1 MAGLNLHVDSTS
13 TNYARVADI
22 RNQYNSLA
30 MLMRRFLVAVA
41 LAAVTLLATI
51 AAPVLRLNAPY
62 LLPMAAVMTAAWYAG
77 LWAGL
82 VTSFIVMLGISYYL
96 LVPSFSFA
104 IASGDDMFRL
114 AIFAVVSLVMSTII
128 ERGRRTSATLRATL
142 WSIDDAVIVTDGQG
156 RVTFMNPVA
165 ERLTG
170 WTLTSAA
177 GHPVADVYRIVDEAS
192 REPMSSRIEGMLRDS
207 ALREGAI
214 LGPQKERL
222 LLSAHGAEHP
232 VVDSGSSVID
242 ENGDRIGAVL
252 VFRDVSEQRAARQ
265 AAERANRLKDE
276 FLATV
281 SHELRTPLNAVLGWT
296 RMLRTGSV
304 SPAATM
310 RAIEAVDRNADA
322 LANLVNDLLDVSRI
336 VTGQLR
342 LNPEPT
348 DVAQLVR
355 DSLEALGPPVAA
367 KRLKLVAEIEPV
379 PRLLVDANRLRQV
392 VWNLLS
398 NAIKFTP
405 AGGEV
410 SVRISQEDVWARIV
424 VSDTGQGIA
433 ADQLPY
439 VFNRFWQA
447 DAAPTRTVG
456 GLGLGLAIVRH
467 LVEAHAGT
475 VTADSQGV
483 GQGASFTVS
492 LPLSAAVHQ
501 PPAADAPRAER
512 PAAAPSLEG
521 LHVLAVDDD
530 EDSLALVSEALQ
542 RVGAEVRVARSADE
556 AIAACGERMPDL
568 LLADIGMPGKD
579 GFALLREVRKHFG
592 AGPPAL
598 ALTAY
603 AGDRHRQA
611 ALDAGFTEHLEK
623 PVNPDQLAAVVAD
636 VARRRALQP

>member
-1 MAGLNLHVDSTS
+1 V
-13 TNYARVADI
+13 
-22 RNQYNSLA
+22 
-30 MLMRRFLVAVA
+30 
-41 LAAVTLLATI
+41 LAAVTLYVTLT
-51 AAPVLRLNAPY
+51 APVLRMNAPY
-62 LLPMAAVMTAAWYAG
+62 LLPMAAVMTATWYAG
-77 LWAGL
+77 LWSGVLTGIIAMAGVAYFL
-82 VTSFIVMLGISYYL
+82 LPPAFSLGIRS
-96 LVPSFSFA
+96 S
-104 IASGDDMFRL
+104 DDIFRL
-114 AIFAVVSLVMSTII
+114 ALFVLVAVTMSLII
-128 ERGRRTSATLRATL
+128 ERGRRTAATLRATL

-170 WTLTSAA
+170 WTLGTAA
-177 GHPVADVYRIVDEAS
+177 GRAVADVYRIVDEAS
-192 REPMSSRIEGMLRDS
+192 REPTSSRIEGMLRES

-214 LGPQKERL
+214 LGPAKERL
-222 LLSAHGAEHP
+222 LIAAHGAEHP

-242 ENGDRIGAVL
+242 ENGDRVGAVL
-252 VFRDVSEQRAARQ
+252 VFRDVTEQRAARE

-304 SPAATM
+304 PPAATM

-322 LANLVNDLLDVSRI
+322 LATLVNDLLDVSRI

-348 DVAQLVR
+348 DVAKLVR
-355 DSLEALGPPVAA
+355 DSLEALGPPLLA
-367 KRLKLVAEIEPV
+367 KRLKLSAQIERV

-405 AGGEV
+405 AEGDIA
-410 SVRISQEDVWARIV
+410 VRVAQEDVWVRIV
-424 VSDTGQGIA
+424 VSDSGQGIA
-433 ADQLPY
+433 GEQLPY

-447 DAAPTRTVG
+447 DAAPTRVVG

-475 VTADSQGV
+475 VTAESQGI
-483 GQGASFTVS
+483 GHGASFTVS
-492 LPLSAAVHQ
+492 LPLSAAVQ
-501 PPAADAPRAER
+501 EPSPDGVRRTEGPPI
-512 PAAAPSLEG
+512 APSLAG
-521 LHVLAVDDD
+521 LDVLAVDDD
-530 EDSLALVSEALQ
+530 EDSLALVSEAL
-542 RVGAEVRVARSADE
+542 RGVGADVRIARSVDD
-556 AIAACGERMPDL
+556 AIELCRERIPDL
-568 LLADIGMPGKD
+568 LVADIAMPGKD
-579 GFALLREVRKHFG
+579 GFALLAELRGHFG
-592 AGPPAL
+592 ANPPAL

-603 AGDRHRQA
+603 AGNRHRQA

-623 PVNPDQLAAVVAD
+623 PVKPDQLAVTVAD
-636 VARRRALQP
+636 IARRRAMH

>member
-1 MAGLNLHVDSTS
+1 
-13 TNYARVADI
+13 
-22 RNQYNSLA
+22 

-41 LAAVTLLATI
+41 LAAVTLFATI
-51 AAPVLRLNAPY
+51 AAPVLRMNAPY

-82 VTSFIVMLGISYYL
+82 VTSFIVMVGIGYYL
-96 LVPSFSFA
+96 LPPSFSFA

-170 WTLTSAA
+170 WTLVTAA

-192 REPMSSRIEGMLRDS
+192 REPTSSRIEGMLRES

-214 LGPQKERL
+214 LGPPKERL

-265 AAERANRLKDE
+265 SAERANRLKDE

-304 SPAATM
+304 APAATM

-322 LANLVNDLLDVSRI
+322 LSNLVNDLLDVSRI

-355 DSLEALGPPVAA
+355 DSVEALGPPVAA
-367 KRLKLVAEIEPV
+367 KRLKLVAEIDPV
-379 PRLLVDANRLRQV
+379 PRLLVDVNRLRQV

-410 SVRISQEDVWARIV
+410 SVRVSQEDVWVRIV

-433 ADQLPY
+433 GDQLPY

-475 VTADSQGV
+475 VTAESLGV

-492 LPLSAAVHQ
+492 LPLSAAVHE
-501 PPAADAPRAER
+501 PPGGDVPRTER
-512 PAAAPSLEG
+512 PAATPSLEG

-542 RVGAEVRVARSADE
+542 RVGAEVRLARSADE
-556 AIAACGERMPDL
+556 AVAACRDRMPDL

-579 GFALLREVRKHFG
+579 GFALLREVRACFG
-592 AGPPAL
+592 GGPPAL

-611 ALDAGFTEHLEK
+611 ALDAGFSEHIEK

-636 VARRRALQP
+636 VARRRASLGSGLYGARS

>member
-1 MAGLNLHVDSTS
+1 MAAQVSS
-13 TNYARVADI
+13 
-22 RNQYNSLA
+22 QYNPA
-30 MLMRRFLVAVA
+30 MLVRRFFVAVA
-41 LAAVTLLATI
+41 LAAVTLFVTL
-51 AAPVLRLNAPY
+51 AAPVLRMNAPY
-62 LLPMAAVMTAAWYAG
+62 LLPVAAVMTAAWYAG
-77 LWAGL
+77 LWAGVL
-82 VTSFIVMLGISYYL
+82 TSFIVMAGIAFYL
-96 LVPSFSFA
+96 LPPGLSFR
-104 IASGDDMFRL
+104 ITSGDDMFRL
-114 AIFAVVSLVMSTII
+114 AIFATVSLAMSAII
-128 ERGRRTSATLRATL
+128 ERGRRTSATMRATL
-142 WSIDDAVIVTDGQG
+142 WSIDDAVIVTDRQG

-170 WTLTSAA
+170 WTLPSAA
-177 GHPVADVYRIVDEAS
+177 GRAVADVYRIVDEAS
-192 REPMSSRIEGMLRDS
+192 REPTTSRIEGMLRES

-214 LGPQKERL
+214 LGPAKERL
-222 LLSAHGAEHP
+222 LLSTHGAEHP

-304 SPAATM
+304 APSATM

-322 LANLVNDLLDVSRI
+322 LATLVNDLLDVSRI

-342 LNPEPT
+342 LNAEPT

-355 DSLEALGPPVAA
+355 DSLEGLGPPVAA
-367 KRLKLVAEIEPV
+367 KRLTVAADVDPV
-379 PRLLVDANRLRQV
+379 PRLLVDASRLRQV

-405 AGGEV
+405 AGGRISVRV
-410 SVRISQEDVWARIV
+410 SVEDVWVRIV
-424 VSDTGQGIA
+424 VSDTGQGITGE
-433 ADQLPY
+433 QLPY

-475 VTADSQGV
+475 VTADSAGV

-492 LPLSAAVHQ
+492 LPLSAAVQ
-501 PPAADAPRAER
+501 EPAARDAPRIER
-512 PAAAPSLEG
+512 PAATPSLEG

-530 EDSLALVSEALQ
+530 EDSLALVYEAL
-542 RVGAEVRVARSADE
+542 RRAGAEVRRARSADE
-556 AIAACGERMPDL
+556 AIAACRERMPDL

-579 GFALLREVRKHFG
+579 GFALLREVRTHFG
-592 AGPPAL
+592 TTLPAL

-623 PVNPDQLAAVVAD
+623 PIDPDQLATVVAGI
-636 VARRRALQP
+636 ARRRASLGQTST

>member
-1 MAGLNLHVDSTS
+1 
-13 TNYARVADI
+13 
-22 RNQYNSLA
+22 
-30 MLMRRFLVAVA
+30 MLVRRLFVA
-41 LAAVTLLATI
+41 LALAAISLFVTST
-51 AAPVLRLNAPY
+51 APVLRMNAPY
-62 LLPMAAVMTAAWYAG
+62 MLPMAAVMTAAWYAG

-82 VTSFIVMLGISYYL
+82 LTSFIVMVGTAYYVL
-96 LVPSFSFA
+96 PPEFSFR
-104 IASGDDMFRL
+104 IGSGDDLFRL
-114 AIFAVVSLVMSTII
+114 AMFAAVALFMSTII
-128 ERGRRTSATLRATL
+128 ERGRRTAATLRATL
-142 WSIDDAVIVTDGQG
+142 WSIDDAVIVTDRQG

-170 WTLTSAA
+170 WLLKKAA
-177 GHPVADVYRIVDEAS
+177 GHAVADVYRIVDEAS
-192 REPMSSRIEGMLRDS
+192 REPITSRIEGMLRES

-214 LGPQKERL
+214 LGPPKERL
-222 LLSAHGAEHP
+222 LLSAGGAEHP
-232 VVDSGSSVID
+232 VVDSGSSVTD

-296 RMLRTGSV
+296 RMLRTGSIA
-304 SPAATM
+304 PGATA

-348 DVAQLVR
+348 DVAQLIR
-355 DSLEALGPPVAA
+355 DSMEALGPAVAA
-367 KRLKLVAEIEPV
+367 KRLKLVAEINPV
-379 PRLLVDANRLRQV
+379 PRLLIDANRLRQV

-405 AGGEV
+405 AEGDV
-410 SVRISQEDVWARIV
+410 SLRVSQDEAWLRIV
-424 VSDTGQGIA
+424 VSDSGQGIA

-475 VTADSQGV
+475 VTAESEGT
-483 GQGASFTVS
+483 GRGASFTVS
-492 LPLSAAVHQ
+492 LPLSAAVRE
-501 PPAADAPRAER
+501 PAPADTLGTDRAS
-512 PAAAPSLEG
+512 AMPSLTG
-521 LHVLAVDDD
+521 LYVLAVDDD
-530 EDSLALVSEALQ
+530 ADSLALVSEALG
-542 RVGAEVRVARSADE
+542 RVGAEVRTAASAAE
-556 AIAACGERMPDL
+556 AIAACRDRMPDV
-568 LLADIGMPGKD
+568 LLADIGMPGTD
-579 GFALLREVRKHFG
+579 GFALLRELRASPG
-592 AGPPAL
+592 GSPPAL

-623 PVNPDQLAAVVAD
+623 PINPDQLAAVVAD
-636 VARRRALQP
+636 VARRRALQQ

>member
-1 MAGLNLHVDSTS
+1 
-13 TNYARVADI
+13 
-22 RNQYNSLA
+22 
-30 MLMRRFLVAVA
+30 MLMRRLVVAIA
-41 LAAVTLLATI
+41 LAAFTLYVTIT
-51 AAPVLRLNAPY
+51 APVLGMNAPY
-62 LLPMAAVMTAAWYAG
+62 LLPVAAVLTAAWYAG
-77 LWAGL
+77 LWAGVL
-82 VTSFIVMLGISYYL
+82 TSFIVMLGISFFL
-96 LVPSFSFA
+96 LPPTFSFR
-104 IASGDDMFRL
+104 IAAGDDMFRL
-114 AIFAVVSLVMSTII
+114 AAFAVVSTAMSAII

-142 WSIDDAVIVTDGQG
+142 WSIDDAVIVTDRQG
-156 RVTFMNPVA
+156 RVTFMNAVA

-170 WTLTSAA
+170 WTLAGAA
-177 GHPVADVYRIVDEAS
+177 GRPVADVYRIVDEAS
-192 REPMSSRIEGMLRDS
+192 REPTSNRIEGMLRES
-207 ALREGAI
+207 VLREGAI
-214 LGPQKERL
+214 LGPPKERL
-222 LLSAHGAEHP
+222 LLAADAAEHP
-232 VVDSGSSVID
+232 VVDSGSSVTD

-252 VFRDVSEQRAARQ
+252 VFRDVSEQRAARE

-304 SPAATM
+304 APAATA
-310 RAIEAVDRNADA
+310 RAIEAIDRNADA

-355 DSLEALGPPVAA
+355 DSLEALGPAVTA
-367 KRLKLVAEIEPV
+367 KRQTLNAEIHPV
-379 PRLLVDANRLRQV
+379 PRLLVDVNRLRQI

-405 AGGEV
+405 AGGAI
-410 SVRISQEDVWARIV
+410 SVRISQDDVWVRIA

-433 ADQLPY
+433 GDQLPY

-467 LVEAHAGT
+467 LVEAHAGM
-475 VTADSQGV
+475 VTAESPGI

-492 LPLSAAVHQ
+492 LPLSAAVAE
-501 PPAADAPRAER
+501 PATGDAPRAER
-512 PAAAPSLEG
+512 PAIPSLDG
-521 LHVLAVDDD
+521 LYVLAVDDD
-530 EDSLALVSEALQ
+530 ADSLALVSEALR
-542 RVGAEVRVARSADE
+542 RVGAEVRTARSADD
-556 AIAACGERMPDL
+556 ALVSCRERMPDL
-568 LLADIGMPGKD
+568 LVADIGMPGKD
-579 GFALLREVRKHFG
+579 GFALLRELRTYLG
-592 AGPPAL
+592 GGPPAV

-603 AGDRHRQA
+603 AGDRHRQS

-623 PVNPDQLAAVVAD
+623 PINPDQLASVAAD
-636 VARRRALQP
+636 IARRRAMQ